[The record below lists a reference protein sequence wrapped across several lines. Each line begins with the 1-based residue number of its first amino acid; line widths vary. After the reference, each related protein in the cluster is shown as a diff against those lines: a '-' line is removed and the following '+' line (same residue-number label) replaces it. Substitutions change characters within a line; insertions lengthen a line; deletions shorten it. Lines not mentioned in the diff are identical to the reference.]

1 MVCCLQ
7 LYVYIR
13 AQQFSF
19 SMDLNDKIK
28 QILVDKSISPSH
40 FADEIGVQRSSISH
54 ILAGRNRPSLDIVQ
68 KIIRRYPD
76 LGMEWILED
85 EDAIETMSNI
95 SSPIE
100 MKNRLQNV
108 PDIPTKRNGSESPVR
123 KESTVDQVHENPTHT
138 INSFSTEKIVE
149 RILIF
154 YTDGTFK
161 QYRPDIN

>member
-1 MVCCLQ
+1 ME
-7 LYVYIR
+7 
-13 AQQFSF
+13 
-19 SMDLNDKIK
+19 LNDKIK

-85 EDAIETMSNI
+85 EDSFESDTSSTPYGTKPRVPNSPTI
-95 SSPIE
+95 SSDRSGLESRVKKEPTPDSAQE
-100 MKNRLQNV
+100 NLVATNNAPV
-108 PDIPTKRNGSESPVR
+108 PAKS
-123 KESTVDQVHENPTHT
+123 
-138 INSFSTEKIVE
+138 VE

-161 QYRPDIN
+161 QYIPDLLN

>member
-1 MVCCLQ
+1 
-7 LYVYIR
+7 
-13 AQQFSF
+13 
-19 SMDLNDKIK
+19 MDLNDKIK

-85 EDAIETMSNI
+85 EGTIETMSNI
-95 SSPIE
+95 STPLG
-100 MKNRLQNV
+100 MKNRSQNL
-108 PDIPTKRNGSESPVR
+108 PDIPTKRNGSESPVP
-123 KESTVDQVHENPTHT
+123 KESAVDPVHEIPKSTLNPP
-138 INSFSTEKIVE
+138 IPEKVVE

-154 YTDGTFK
+154 YTDGTFR
-161 QYRPDIN
+161 QYKPDNN

>member
-1 MVCCLQ
+1 
-7 LYVYIR
+7 
-13 AQQFSF
+13 
-19 SMDLNDKIK
+19 MDLNDKIK

-85 EDAIETMSNI
+85 EGIIEAVSNSALYI
-95 SSPIE
+95 AKPKPENIPEIPIQ
-100 MKNRLQNV
+100 RNV
-108 PDIPTKRNGSESPVR
+108 LESPVR
-123 KESTVDQVHENPTHT
+123 KESAVDPIRGNGKDIP
-138 INSFSTEKIVE
+138 NLPPTEKIVE

-161 QYRPDIN
+161 QYIPDSMN